1 MKVVAVYTD
10 SCRILVE
17 GLGQLQYSVH
27 WEAIQQAADA
37 LPFGKPIFTSVRCK
51 ESISS
56 NMN

>member
-27 WEAIQQAADA
+27 WEAIQQATDA
-37 LPFGKPIFTSVRCK
+37 LPLGSPFPQLSGAKKASVLT
-51 ESISS
+51 
-56 NMN
+56 